1 MSRLF
6 KFEIKRMKYKKI
18 HIILPLIIISIGLVG
33 IITGNAFNEN
43 LTSKVKMLNIF
54 QAYTQFSFIFLGFV
68 YIYLFTEDSIKGMV
82 DLIFQFCTIDYLN
95 LTSNYLFMFVLIIIM
110 YVPYLYLEK
119 VEKKIWIFILP
130 ITLCFFM
137 IYILENEDLFE
148 RISMIIL
155 IGLFISNLLYLY
167 FFSFTIKNI
176 ELQNEKNELYR
187 KLKIAQNNYNNTFD
201 FLHALIHDSH
211 SIDMYFKNKEYEK
224 AKNDFYVMKQEIIE
238 KFNAIYTGNTA
249 LSTAICNIDL
259 GNATVQHFVQCNTKE
274 FNDSDLT
281 IFFINTL
288 NNLIEDNEPIIYVSI
303 VDIGLNKV
311 ISIKTSLA
319 HDFSTVER
327 DNHRFIK
334 KYNLKVDKEEKK
346 ITFLYLNPK

>member
-1 MSRLF
+1 
-6 KFEIKRMKYKKI
+6 
-18 HIILPLIIISIGLVG
+18 
-33 IITGNAFNEN
+33 
-43 LTSKVKMLNIF
+43 
-54 QAYTQFSFIFLGFV
+54 
-68 YIYLFTEDSIKGMV
+68 
-82 DLIFQFCTIDYLN
+82 
-95 LTSNYLFMFVLIIIM
+95 
-110 YVPYLYLEK
+110 
-119 VEKKIWIFILP
+119 
-130 ITLCFFM
+130 
-137 IYILENEDLFE
+137 
-148 RISMIIL
+148 
-155 IGLFISNLLYLY
+155 
-167 FFSFTIKNI
+167 
-176 ELQNEKNELYR
+176 
-187 KLKIAQNNYNNTFD
+187 
-201 FLHALIHDSH
+201 
-211 SIDMYFKNKEYEK
+211 
-224 AKNDFYVMKQEIIE
+224 MKQEIIE

-334 KYNLKVDKEEKK
+334 NT
-346 ITFLYLNPK
+346 I

>member
-1 MSRLF
+1 M
-6 KFEIKRMKYKKI
+6 
-18 HIILPLIIISIGLVG
+18 
-33 IITGNAFNEN
+33 
-43 LTSKVKMLNIF
+43 
-54 QAYTQFSFIFLGFV
+54 
-68 YIYLFTEDSIKGMV
+68 
-82 DLIFQFCTIDYLN
+82 
-95 LTSNYLFMFVLIIIM
+95 
-110 YVPYLYLEK
+110 
-119 VEKKIWIFILP
+119 
-130 ITLCFFM
+130 
-137 IYILENEDLFE
+137 
-148 RISMIIL
+148 
-155 IGLFISNLLYLY
+155 
-167 FFSFTIKNI
+167 
-176 ELQNEKNELYR
+176 
-187 KLKIAQNNYNNTFD
+187 KIAQNNYNNTFD

-238 KFNAIYTGNTA
+238 KFNGIYTGNTA

-303 VDIGLNKV
+303 INIGLNKA

-346 ITFLYLNPK
+346 ITFLHLNAK

>member
-1 MSRLF
+1 
-6 KFEIKRMKYKKI
+6 
-18 HIILPLIIISIGLVG
+18 
-33 IITGNAFNEN
+33 
-43 LTSKVKMLNIF
+43 
-54 QAYTQFSFIFLGFV
+54 
-68 YIYLFTEDSIKGMV
+68 MV
-82 DLIFQFCTIDYLN
+82 DLIFQFCKIDYLN
-95 LTSNYLFMFVLIIIM
+95 LTGNYLFMFVLIIIM

-119 VEKKIWIFILP
+119 VEKKIWIFVLP
-130 ITLCFFM
+130 ITLCLFM
-137 IYILENEDLFE
+137 IYTLENEDVFE
-148 RISMIIL
+148 NVSMLIL
-155 IGLFISNLLYLY
+155 IGLFISNLIYLY

-176 ELQNEKNELYR
+176 ELQNEKNELHR

-224 AKNDFYVMKQEIIE
+224 AENDFYVMKREIIE

-259 GNATVQHFVQCNTKE
+259 GNTTIQHFVKCNTEE

-281 IFFINTL
+281 IFFINIL
-288 NNLIEDNEPIIYVSI
+288 SNLVEDNEPIIYISI

-311 ISIKTSLA
+311 ISIKTNLV
-319 HDFSTVER
+319 HDFSTIER
-327 DNHRFIK
+327 ENHRFIK

-346 ITFLYLNPK
+346 ITFLHLNPK